1 MMQRAS
7 FILIVLLLLVA
18 CNDDGGPTTSTPPP
32 PPAPQPV
39 IDRFTLNAPDG
50 FFQFSS
56 PLATPTAGESVDIR
70 FAPLAIHQGNS
81 GFANAIEFWVDRG
94 PQDNGIAMGFSWAGG
109 DSWVVH
115 TFTPVDGF
123 ELQPLGLFQIP
134 VGGDLHTVTIR
145 RGQGFTEWLLDGDSL
160 VMMSRTRETIYTR
173 VVGTRTRFEYEVP
186 PDFLSTELPDTSLGL
201 LSCGECQ
208 LHE

>member
-7 FILIVLLLLVA
+7 FILIVVLLLVA
-18 CNDDGGPTTSTPPP
+18 CNDGGPTTTTPPP

-56 PLATPTAGESVDIR
+56 PLATLTVGESVDIR

-81 GFANAIEFWVDRG
+81 GFSNTIEFWVDR
-94 PQDNGIAMGFSWAGG
+94 PQDNGIDMGFSWVGG

-123 ELQPLGLFQIP
+123 ERPRLGLFQIP
-134 VGGDLHTVTIR
+134 VGGDFHTVTIR

-160 VMMSRTRETIYTR
+160 VVMPRTRETVYTR